1 MSSRQGG
8 KMKPLKQK
16 KKQAQDLDPEEQA
29 FKEKQK
35 ADAAAKKALM
45 SNIKAGKPLVGGGIK
60 KIKYEMSGA
69 SGKTLRKYKIV
80 FLGEQGVGKTSL
92 ITRFMYDTF
101 DDNYQA
107 TIGIDF
113 LSKTMYLDDKTI
125 RLQLWDTA
133 GQERF
138 RSLIPSYIRDSH
150 VAIVVYD
157 VTNRKSFEYIDKWV
171 EDVKMERGEENVI
184 LVIVGNKSDLVE
196 ERQVSTE
203 EGERKT
209 AVLNAKLFIETSTK
223 AGFNVKTL
231 FKKVAKLLPEFQGA
245 QSTPLD
251 NDTNDKKPG
260 VINIS
265 APEESQQNSNCC

>member
-1 MSSRQGG
+1 
-8 KMKPLKQK
+8 
-16 KKQAQDLDPEEQA
+16 
-29 FKEKQK
+29 
-35 ADAAAKKALM
+35 
-45 SNIKAGKPLVGGGIK
+45 
-60 KIKYEMSGA
+60 MSGA

-203 EGERKT
+203 EGKRKT

>member
-1 MSSRQGG
+1 
-8 KMKPLKQK
+8 
-16 KKQAQDLDPEEQA
+16 
-29 FKEKQK
+29 
-35 ADAAAKKALM
+35 
-45 SNIKAGKPLVGGGIK
+45 
-60 KIKYEMSGA
+60 MSG
-69 SGKTLRKYKIV
+69 SRTGKSLTKYKIV

-101 DDNYQA
+101 DDHYQA

-157 VTNRKSFEYIDKWV
+157 VTSKKSFEYIDKWV
-171 EDVKMERGEENVI
+171 EDVKSERGEENVV
-184 LVIVGNKSDLVE
+184 LCIVGNKNDLSD

-203 EGERKT
+203 EGERK
-209 AVLNAKLFIETSTK
+209 AQVLNAKIFIETSTK
-223 AGFNVKTL
+223 VGFNVKNL
-231 FKKVAKLLPEFQGA
+231 FRKIAKTLPEFQKSDNVPIDD
-245 QSTPLD
+245 STSKRKPD
-251 NDTNDKKPG
+251 VIDITTNK
-260 VINIS
+260 
-265 APEESQQNSNCC
+265 EEQDQTGCQC